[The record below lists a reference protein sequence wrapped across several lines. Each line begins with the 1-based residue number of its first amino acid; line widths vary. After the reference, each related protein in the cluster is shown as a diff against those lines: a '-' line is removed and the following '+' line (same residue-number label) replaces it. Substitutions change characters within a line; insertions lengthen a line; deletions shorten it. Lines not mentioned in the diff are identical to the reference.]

1 MMAVAAS
8 KAYKGPPVF
17 NIEKPAAPLQQSR
30 RYSMEQTAMKTV
42 TPSRESGFSL
52 IEALVAGFIL
62 AVGLLGLAY
71 AYGEGTVG
79 VAMSQQMAV
88 ARQKAREA
96 IEDVMTARN
105 TQTLSWSQINNVT
118 NGGVFIDGP
127 TQLTTAGADGI
138 VNTAD
143 DGSVET
149 ITVPGPDGLLSDGV
163 AEPLGNYT
171 RQILITSIN
180 SDLKQI
186 TVTIT
191 FTTPRGVTRSYQ
203 MSCYVSPYV

>member
-1 MMAVAAS
+1 MK
-8 KAYKGPPVF
+8 KAT
-17 NIEKPAAPLQQSR
+17 S
-30 RYSMEQTAMKTV
+30 
-42 TPSRESGFSL
+42 ESGFSL
-52 IEALVAGFIL
+52 IEALVAGVIL

-79 VAMSQQMAV
+79 VVYSQQMAV

-105 TQTLSWSQINNVT
+105 TQTLTWDQINNVS
-118 NGGVFIDGP
+118 NGGVFTDGA

-143 DGSVET
+143 DGAVET
-149 ITVPGPDGLLSDGV
+149 ITVPGPDGLLSDGT

-171 RQILITSIN
+171 RKIQITAIN

-191 FTTPRGVTRSYQ
+191 YTTPRGLTRSYS
-203 MSCYVSPYV
+203 MTCYISPYV